1 MIEQLKQSMYQ
12 IHKNLKLYLE
22 SVFFLRML
30 RVLIALPL
38 LSYLFLQIL
47 NVTGLS
53 SITENTIFEVLRHP
67 VALVVLLVLGLTSI
81 FFIYYEQAY
90 YFMLAH
96 LQDTQE
102 PYRLKTIIQK
112 LNNKA
117 RYIINIQ
124 SVVFL
129 IYFILILPI
138 ASIGMSP
145 GLASNLY
152 IPHFITDELLKF
164 NGGWLIYF
172 GVFALI
178 IYLSLRLIF
187 VVPYFVVEK
196 EATILQAVK
205 KSWQHTR
212 KKSITNI
219 LYLGI
224 IVGLYALAI
233 GTLTGVLLIP
243 LMIIE
248 RILPVAAPVVAGI
261 TLTFLQIVLFFSFG
275 LLQGVFANVLYRLAY
290 NRTGAPSAIKRD
302 TKSFFFRPWSKI
314 LYPILAIVFISTVV
328 GNTVSLTKILY
339 QPTTQII
346 AHRGYMAEGVENT
359 IGSLRAAKTAK
370 ADFVEM
376 DIQQTKDQQF
386 VVIHDANLG
395 RLANRPERI
404 QDLTLAQLQEIQVSA
419 GGHTDFIPSFEDYLA
434 VAKEIDMKLVV
445 ELKLHGDESDD
456 MEEKFVEILQKADV
470 TKEYIVQSLDE
481 STVARVKELDPEI
494 KTGYLV
500 ALNIGNLPK
509 TSADMVVIEEF
520 SLNQRLME
528 QARDQGKGIMVW
540 TVNQEN
546 LVRRAFGLNV
556 DGIITNEPSKAFAI
570 RETFDQERTL
580 AQRVQELLE

>member
-205 KSWQHTR
+205 KVGSIHV
-212 KKSITNI
+212 KK
-219 LYLGI
+219 
-224 IVGLYALAI
+224 
-233 GTLTGVLLIP
+233 
-243 LMIIE
+243 
-248 RILPVAAPVVAGI
+248 
-261 TLTFLQIVLFFSFG
+261 
-275 LLQGVFANVLYRLAY
+275 
-290 NRTGAPSAIKRD
+290 
-302 TKSFFFRPWSKI
+302 
-314 LYPILAIVFISTVV
+314 
-328 GNTVSLTKILY
+328 VSLI
-339 QPTTQII
+339 
-346 AHRGYMAEGVENT
+346 
-359 IGSLRAAKTAK
+359 S
-370 ADFVEM
+370 
-376 DIQQTKDQQF
+376 
-386 VVIHDANLG
+386 
-395 RLANRPERI
+395 
-404 QDLTLAQLQEIQVSA
+404 
-419 GGHTDFIPSFEDYLA
+419 FIW
-434 VAKEIDMKLVV
+434 
-445 ELKLHGDESDD
+445 ELS
-456 MEEKFVEILQKADV
+456 
-470 TKEYIVQSLDE
+470 
-481 STVARVKELDPEI
+481 
-494 KTGYLV
+494 
-500 ALNIGNLPK
+500 
-509 TSADMVVIEEF
+509 
-520 SLNQRLME
+520 
-528 QARDQGKGIMVW
+528 
-540 TVNQEN
+540 
-546 LVRRAFGLNV
+546 
-556 DGIITNEPSKAFAI
+556 
-570 RETFDQERTL
+570 
-580 AQRVQELLE
+580 